1 MERIGWTVADM
12 LFYFGKYWEDF
23 FMDKIDAM
31 LINLLQE
38 KNLSQDER
46 EDVLINALSLVRG
59 ENKWV

>member
-1 MERIGWTVADM
+1 MVLEFFQTNTRHTEKELVA
-12 LFYFGKYWEDF
+12 LES
-23 FMDKIDAM
+23 IIREV
-31 LINLLQE
+31 INLLQE